1 MSTYQ
6 DSLSNCCEAVAR
18 TEQPTGIL
26 AGLRTAFERFRDGL
40 RTRAA
45 LRQRRSL
52 FLNVTGLD
60 DRTLDDIGLTRSDV
74 SFAANLPLEINAS
87 QAVREIAAD
96 RRARERRMR
105 RR

>member
-26 AGLRTAFERFRDGL
+26 TGLRALFVRVRNEL
-40 RTRAA
+40 RTRAEQ
-45 LRQRRSL
+45 RQRRSL
-52 FLNVTGLD
+52 FLNVERLD

-74 SFAANLPLEINAS
+74 AVAANLPLEVNAS
-87 QAVREIAAD
+87 LAVREIAAQ
-96 RRARERRMR
+96 RRAGERRMR

>member
-26 AGLRTAFERFRDGL
+26 TGLRTFFERFGAAL
-40 RTRAA
+40 RTRSE

-52 FLNVTGLD
+52 FLNVANLD
-60 DRTLDDIGLTRSDV
+60 DRTLDDIGLARSDV
-74 SFAANLPLEINAS
+74 SVAAKLPLEINAS
-87 QAVREIAAD
+87 LAVREIAAE
-96 RRARERRMR
+96 RRAGERRMR